1 MIFEPYALAMVNP
14 KTIDMKKF
22 SSFILAVLAGTV
34 THAQSASESI
44 NTFAFDLYRGLK
56 VGGNENLVYSPF
68 SITPAFGMVTLGARG
83 ETLNQLNAT
92 FHFGNSP
99 KFHQA
104 VGKLQQSLIKS
115 SSADIT
121 INVANKAWLQTD
133 YKILKR
139 YRCDLKGNY
148 KTSLYKV
155 DFINDPEA
163 ARKTINH
170 AVEYD
175 TQRHI
180 KDLLPQGSISNLT
193 RLVLTNAVYFKGKWK
208 ETFEPEKTKERDF
221 TLADGSKTKHQF
233 MSADKTFGYLK
244 GTDFAALEMD
254 YKGEELSMLLILP
267 NEGKPLSEFEKAF
280 TVEKYNEVV
289 KAIEPQKTL
298 VFIPRFT
305 VESGFSM
312 KKVLGEMGLTIPFS
326 DDADFSG
333 ISGNK
338 DLKISDAYHKAFIEV
353 SEEGTTAAAA
363 TAVVVAMKSMP
374 NFNVFDANRPF
385 MFILRHKPTS
395 TILFIGRVAKP

>member
-1 MIFEPYALAMVNP
+1 
-14 KTIDMKKF
+14 MKKL
-22 SSFILAVLAGTV
+22 SSLILAVLAGTV

-44 NTFAFDLYRGLK
+44 NTFALDLYRSLK
-56 VGGNENLVYSPF
+56 VDGNENLVYSPF

-83 ETLNQLNAT
+83 ETLNQLNTT
-92 FHFGNSP
+92 FHFGDNP
-99 KFHQA
+99 KFHQW
-104 VGKLQQSLIKS
+104 VGKLQQSIIKS

-121 INVANKAWLQTD
+121 INVANNAWLQTD

-163 ARKTINH
+163 ARKTINL

-175 TQRHI
+175 TKQHI

-208 ETFEPEKTKERDF
+208 EPFEPEKTKERDF
-221 TLADGSKTKHQF
+221 TLADGSRIKHPF
-233 MSADKTFGYLK
+233 MTADKTFGYFK
-244 GTDFAALEMD
+244 GNNFAALEMD
-254 YKGEELSMLLILP
+254 YKGEELSMLVILP

-280 TVEKYNEVV
+280 TAEKYNEVV

-305 VESGFSM
+305 IESGFSM

-374 NFNVFDANRPF
+374 NFKVFDANRPF
-385 MFILRHKPTS
+385 MFILRHKPTN